1 MWVLNMSHFVTT
13 IAAVFSVSYTLG
25 CSDVLKYET
34 DFVPC
39 EAEETLDHRGCSRRK
54 L

>member
-13 IAAVFSVSYTLG
+13 IATVFSVICALG

-34 DFVPC
+34 DIVPC
-39 EAEETLDHRGCSRRK
+39 EAEETLDHRGCSK
-54 L
+54 TA